1 MRWITPR
8 RRGNVLG
15 RRGVPPGMA
24 TLTLTSENHDT
35 TVEDGIVLIDFWAG
49 WCVPC
54 QRFAPIFEESSE
66 THEDV
71 TFAKV
76 DTEDQQELAMRYG
89 VTSIPTL
96 VAYREGVPV
105 FSQAGALPQSA
116 LEDLIGQVKNL
127 DMDEVKK
134 AYAEA
139 QAAQD

>member
-1 MRWITPR
+1 FAAA
-8 RRGNVLG
+8 GNAADRMSVGPSLTT
-15 RRGVPPGMA
+15 V
-24 TLTLTSENHDT
+24 TLTAEKNEETAEKS
-35 TVEDGIVLIDFWAG
+35 IALIDYKTH
-49 WCVPC
+49 CCEPL
-54 QRFAPIFEESSE
+54 QRFTPICEKHTE

-76 DTEDQQELAMRYG
+76 DTEHQQQLAMRYR

-96 VAYREGVPV
+96 VAYREGIPV

-127 DMDEVKK
+127 DMDEVRN

-139 QAAQD
+139 QDQQDEKA